1 MLSLELSATWSSLY
15 ICLLSYGTSVTD
27 FYENRAGLDT
37 LVLAQELK
45 KRSSLWQEYVL
56 LDEVDSTNEFI
67 KKMEKKEG
75 LFVLANF
82 QTHGKGRQNRSWVAP
97 KNSSIFISIC
107 LKPTKNGRLSWI
119 PLLTSLALFRSLESL
134 TKDNIKIKWPN
145 DLVLIKN
152 NEQFKFSGILVEMID
167 DYAVVGVGINYNQKN
182 EELPIKNA
190 TSLKTILSGD
200 ITREEII
207 ASFISEF
214 AALWQEENL
223 AAVWPTNTSIR
234 DYKKN
239 CVTIGQEINAQLF
252 DKDIIQGRA
261 VDVLETGELKVE
273 TGSKT
278 VNLSSADITLSH

>member
-1 MLSLELSATWSSLY
+1 M
-15 ICLLSYGTSVTD
+15 TD

-37 LVLAQELK
+37 QVLAQELK

-97 KNSSIFISIC
+97 KNSSIFMSIC

-134 TKDNIKIKWPN
+134 TTDKIKIKWPN
-145 DLVLIKN
+145 DLVQIKN

-167 DYAVVGVGINYNQKN
+167 EYAVVGVGINYNQKN
-182 EELPIKNA
+182 DELPIKNA

-252 DKDIIQGRA
+252 DKDIIQGKA

>member
-1 MLSLELSATWSSLY
+1 MFSLELSATWSSLY

-82 QTHGKGRQNRSWVAP
+82 QTRGKGRQNRSWVAP

-134 TKDNIKIKWPN
+134 TTENIKIKWPN

-152 NEQFKFSGILVEMID
+152 NQQFKFSGILVEMID

-182 EELPIKNA
+182 DELPVKNA

-252 DKDIIQGRA
+252 DKDIIQGKA

>member
-1 MLSLELSATWSSLY
+1 M
-15 ICLLSYGTSVTD
+15 TD

-45 KRSSLWQEYVL
+45 IRSSLWQEYVL

-134 TKDNIKIKWPN
+134 TTENIKIKWPN

-152 NEQFKFSGILVEMID
+152 NQQFKFSGILVEMID

-182 EELPIKNA
+182 DELPVKNA

-252 DKDIIQGRA
+252 DKDIIQGKA

>member
-1 MLSLELSATWSSLY
+1 M
-15 ICLLSYGTSVTD
+15 TD

-45 KRSSLWQEYVL
+45 KRTSLWQEYVL

-97 KNSSIFISIC
+97 KNSSIFMSIC

-119 PLLTSLALFRSLESL
+119 PLLTSLSLFRSLESL
-134 TKDNIKIKWPN
+134 TTDKIKIKWPN
-145 DLVLIKN
+145 DLVQIKN

-167 DYAVVGVGINYNQKN
+167 EYAVVGVGINYNQKN
-182 EELPIKNA
+182 DELPIKNA
-190 TSLKTILSGD
+190 TSLKTILSGE
-200 ITREEII
+200 ITKEEII

-239 CVTIGQEINAQLF
+239 CVTIGQEIKAQLF
-252 DKDIIQGRA
+252 DKDIIQGKA

>member
-37 LVLAQELK
+37 QVLAQELK

-134 TKDNIKIKWPN
+134 TKENIKIKWPN

-152 NEQFKFSGILVEMID
+152 NQQFKFSGILVEIID

-182 EELPIKNA
+182 DELPIKNA
-190 TSLKTILSGD
+190 TSLKTILSGE

-223 AAVWPTNTSIR
+223 AAVWPTNKSIR

-252 DKDIIQGRA
+252 DKDIIQGKA

-278 VNLSSADITLSH
+278 FNLSSADITLSH